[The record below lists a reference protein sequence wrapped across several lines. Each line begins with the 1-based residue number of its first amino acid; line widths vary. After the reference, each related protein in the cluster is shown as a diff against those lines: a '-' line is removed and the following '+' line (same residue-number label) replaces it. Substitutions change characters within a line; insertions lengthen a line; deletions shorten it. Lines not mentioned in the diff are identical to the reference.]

1 MSIFIF
7 ELQNV
12 KLIYHQGMS
21 KRLNLL
27 KYIVFTH
34 NTILKTSGLCR
45 NTG

>member
-12 KLIYHQGMS
+12 KLIYRQGMS